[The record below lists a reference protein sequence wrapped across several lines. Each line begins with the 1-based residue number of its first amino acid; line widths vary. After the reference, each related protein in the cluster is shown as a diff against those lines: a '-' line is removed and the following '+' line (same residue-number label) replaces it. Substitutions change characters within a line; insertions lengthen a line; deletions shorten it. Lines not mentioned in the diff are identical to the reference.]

1 VTSFVVIE
9 GTFHLVGGTGAGNPS
24 GFEPD
29 GDSIQFKPADPALL
43 ERLDRVG
50 RPFRLTAIGSTQL
63 RFEGIDALELHYDGS
78 HQPRP
83 LADQA
88 REFLTGELG
97 LNPVPYRP
105 PDDVRVAPPVA
116 RDAAPGYILSR
127 ALEANGRQVAF
138 AFEGAAP
145 AANGSDFFL
154 NVPQL
159 RKSLNYKSVAA
170 GHAHPLFYDTL
181 FVDLRKALAKAAL
194 GAREKKRGLWKQD
207 RSDSGVRVSDQ
218 AELEQHGVVF
228 PKLFRRL
235 TEFLAEETADL
246 AGFLAWVADKR
257 EQVLDLPANNF
268 THFDNVLR
276 MQGDKVRLTRR
287 PEEIVFVSAKTASPA
302 VAPWL
307 AV

>member
-1 VTSFVVIE
+1 MSFVVIE
-9 GTFHLVGGTGAGNPS
+9 GTFHLVGRTSAGKPS

-29 GDSIQFKPADPALL
+29 GDSIQFKPADPTLL

-63 RFEGIDALELHYDGS
+63 RFEGIDALELHFDGS

-88 REFLTGELG
+88 RDFLTGELG

-105 PDDVRVAPPVA
+105 PEGVRVAPPVA
-116 RDAAPGYILSR
+116 RDAAAGYILSR
-127 ALEANGRQVAF
+127 ALEANGRPVVFAF
-138 AFEGAAP
+138 AGAAP

-154 NVPQL
+154 RVPQL
-159 RKSLNYKSVAA
+159 RKSLNHKSVAA

-181 FVDLRKALAKAAL
+181 FVDLRNALAKAAVS
-194 GAREKKRGLWKQD
+194 AREQKRGLWKDD
-207 RSDSGVRVSDQ
+207 RSHSGVRVSDQ
-218 AELEQHGVVF
+218 AELELNGVVF

-235 TEFLAEETADL
+235 TEFLAEGPADL
-246 AGFLAWVADKR
+246 AAFLPWVADKR
-257 EQVLDLPANNF
+257 EQVLDLPSNNF
-268 THFDNVLR
+268 THFDNVLH
-276 MQGDKVRLTRR
+276 MQRDTVRLTRR
-287 PEEIVFVSAKTASPA
+287 SEEIVFVSAKSASPA